1 MGNDVTEKS
10 DGTEVSEEN
19 SEAQSVREENRRLF
33 ELVERLIATQ
43 ESEQQHR
50 KIIETELQ
58 QMKLAIVDQ
67 ASSGG
72 TGAGASDSTADLG
85 KTLEELTANL
95 GSELEAKLL
104 TKMEDVEKRV
114 VLLAERNDAES
125 ENTRGSEELVNA
137 TWKMIAPLGDEL
149 ERLSGLMQDLGQRL
163 DKIAEQSRVAA
174 PSGELDQ
181 NTALDGLDARMQE
194 MGKSLDAL
202 AARQDVAQ
210 TQASSVLRSL
220 VETHMERLN
229 REWAGQIAGFQRS
242 VDDLLLNRGL
252 LDRGARVDPPHS
264 ELSVSDVTASDM
276 PASDLPERSVTS
288 EPAGGASEVPD
299 VNPNVVAGD
308 FPAFQ
313 QADGKASDT
322 AERLDDAQPAMSQ
335 DLRREM
341 KAMDRPSES
350 LLMTPLA
357 ESGAVSKVSDAQ
369 GSAEDAD
376 DDADAKDA
384 LLTEPAEWR
393 TELESEDE
401 AILLTHPILPEDP
414 AKTPDDKGIA
424 ESDQQV
430 ALANEAAAA
439 TSGRRE
445 IDLRAFKDLR
455 LSKEPGDDS
464 ESPKVTL
471 PTGGR
476 GASYE
481 NAPAEASLTRFV
493 RLIRARKRS
502 SSS

>member
-1 MGNDVTEKS
+1 MGNDVTEKC
-10 DGTEVSEEN
+10 DGTNVSDEN

-58 QMKLAIVDQ
+58 QMKLAMVDQ
-67 ASSGG
+67 ASAGG
-72 TGAGASDSTADLG
+72 TEAGAADNTTDLH
-85 KTLEELTANL
+85 KTLEELAKSF

-104 TKMEDVEKRV
+104 TKMEDFEERV
-114 VLLAERNDAES
+114 ALLAADRRDAEP

-137 TWKMIAPLGDEL
+137 TWKMIAPLGNEL
-149 ERLSGLMQDLGQRL
+149 ERLSGLMQDLGQRV
-163 DKIAEQSRVAA
+163 DKMAAEPRIAA
-174 PSGELDQ
+174 PSGEQ
-181 NTALDGLDARMQE
+181 EQSAALEGLDARLLE
-194 MGKSLDAL
+194 MRKSLDAL
-202 AARQDVAQ
+202 AARQDEAQ
-210 TQASSVLRSL
+210 TQASDLLRGL
-220 VETHMERLN
+220 VETHMERLS
-229 REWAGQIAGFQRS
+229 REWAGQITGFQRS
-242 VDDLLLNRGL
+242 VDDLLL
-252 LDRGARVDPPHS
+252 DRGARIDRP
-264 ELSVSDVTASDM
+264 VSDSPASDKTGSDI
-276 PASDLPERSVTS
+276 PASDLREGNVVSA
-288 EPAGGASEVPD
+288 PAGGAADGPE

-313 QADGKASDT
+313 HADSKASDT
-322 AERLDDAQPAMSQ
+322 EEQQRDDAQPAMSQ

-341 KAMDRPSES
+341 KAMERTSES
-350 LLMTPLA
+350 LLMPPLK
-357 ESGAVSKVSDAQ
+357 EGGAVSKVSDAQ
-369 GSAEDAD
+369 GAVEDTD
-376 DDADAKDA
+376 DDADAEDA

-393 TELESEDE
+393 TEPESEDE
-401 AILLTHPILPEDP
+401 AILLTHPILPEGS
-414 AKTPDDKGIA
+414 AKTPDDKTAA
-424 ESDQQV
+424 ESDKQV
-430 ALANEAAAA
+430 ELANEAAAA

-464 ESPKVTL
+464 ESPKVIL
-471 PTGGR
+471 PTGAR